1 MSEMTFEYE
10 SPEETEVET
19 VETGRSSNSG
29 LRAVATG
36 ILGVFCVAILAVFL
50 CNMFMSGGSS
60 APVSGASVADVTIMD
75 RFDMFVTN
83 EISKALDG
91 VVTIEKV
98 YWLSDTDL
106 VAPKPDEDNF
116 GTANSPEELQWLLEK
131 AAHLLEGQDTLFGM
145 DTQVWS
151 GDQIYYYYD
160 ETILV
165 ITWKEIVNGS
175 VHTISEV
182 KIADPSQFRR
192 FLAGG
197 EFGSDK
203 QYTTTEMADSVN
215 AVVASSGDFYKF
227 RKNGIMVYGG
237 EIMRME
243 GKWVDTCMID
253 DNGDLQ
259 FVYRKQI
266 MELED
271 AEQFVEE
278 NNIRFSLAFGPV
290 LVDNGEATTYDGY
303 PLGEVGGIYSRSAL
317 CQMDQ
322 LHYLLVTMNGEGGYT
337 NRQSL
342 KAFAKTLVERGVQ
355 KAYAL
360 DGGQTAAIAM
370 QGETIN
376 RVDYGYQ
383 RQISDIIY
391 FATALPN
398 GD

>member
-1 MSEMTFEYE
+1 MTRDFET
-10 SPEETEVET
+10 TENANT
-19 VETGRSSNSG
+19 TRKSGSSG
-29 LRAVATG
+29 IRAVASG
-36 ILGVFCVAILAVFL
+36 ILMVFCLAMAVVFL
-50 CNMFMSGGSS
+50 SNVFMSGGSS
-60 APVSGASVADVTIMD
+60 APVSSASVADVTIMD

-116 GTANSPEELQWLLEK
+116 GTATSPEELQWLLDK
-131 AAHLLEGQDTLFGM
+131 ASHLLDGQDTLFSM

-151 GDQIYYYYD
+151 GDKIYYYYD

-165 ITWKEIVNGS
+165 ITWKELTDGS
-175 VHTISEV
+175 IHTISEV

-259 FVYRKQI
+259 FVYRRQI
-266 MELED
+266 TDL
-271 AEQFVEE
+271 AEAQQFVEDK
-278 NNIRFSLAFGPV
+278 NIRFSLAFGPV
-290 LVDNGEATTYDGY
+290 LVDNGEAMSFPGY
-303 PLGEVGGIYSRSAL
+303 PLGEVADVYSRSAL
-317 CQMDQ
+317 CQRDE
-322 LHYLLVTMNGEGGYT
+322 LHYLFVTMNCEAGHI
-337 NRQSL
+337 NRQTL
-342 KAFAKTLVERGVQ
+342 KEFANTLVERGAQ

-360 DGGQTAAIAM
+360 DGGQTAVIAM
-370 QGETIN
+370 QGQTIN
-376 RVDYGYQ
+376 HVDYGYQ
-383 RQISDIIY
+383 RAISDIIY

>member
-1 MSEMTFEYE
+1 MSDMTNEYE
-10 SPEETEVET
+10 SPNENDVIEEHPHKS
-19 VETGRSSNSG
+19 GNAG
-29 LRAVATG
+29 LRAVASG
-36 ILGVFCVAILAVFL
+36 IMAVFTVAILAVL
-50 CNMFMSGGSS
+50 LSNMFMSGGSAAPMS
-60 APVSGASVADVTIMD
+60 AASVADVTIMD

-83 EISKALDG
+83 EVSKALDG
-91 VVTIEKV
+91 FVTIEKV
-98 YWLSDTDL
+98 YWLSDSDL

-116 GTANSPEELQWLLEK
+116 GQADSPEELQWLLEK
-131 AAHLLEGQDTLFGM
+131 AAHLLDGQKTLFSM
-145 DTQVWS
+145 DTKVWS
-151 GDQIYYYYD
+151 GDKIYYYYD

-165 ITWKEIVNGS
+165 ITWKEVVGGS

-182 KIADPSQFRR
+182 KIADASQFRR

-203 QYTTTEMADSVN
+203 QYTTTEMANSVN

-227 RKNGIMVYGG
+227 RQNGIMVYGG
-237 EIMRME
+237 DIMRME

-317 CQMDQ
+317 CQMDE

-342 KAFAKTLVERGVQ
+342 KNFAKTLVERGVQ
-355 KAYAL
+355 KAYAM
-360 DGGQTAAIAM
+360 DGGQTAVIAM